1 MLGRVT
7 GYLPFR
13 IEVFGE
19 LRSIWSSIRFFLPV
33 TFLPIT
39 KAFAV
44 KHIKIHFPRTEKYL
58 KLFFV
63 YCMIQLHNKYR
74 CIIIVIAIRG
84 DRDGRT
90 GFESIQVR

>member
-44 KHIKIHFPRTEKYL
+44 KHIKIHSRTEKYL

-63 YCMIQLHNKYR
+63 YCMIQLHNKYC
-74 CIIIVIAIRG
+74 CIIIVIARRD

>member
-44 KHIKIHFPRTEKYL
+44 KHIKKHFLLYYVENEGTLCY
-58 KLFFV
+58 
-63 YCMIQLHNKYR
+63 
-74 CIIIVIAIRG
+74 IV
-84 DRDGRT
+84 
-90 GFESIQVR
+90 SLYSLYPS